1 MYVDGAFMDKLKI
14 YYNHPESNYWLSMCN
29 GYIVVVNDLSGESG
43 CCVWAVFVWV
53 EPGGGFAVDLA
64 LSPVINPS
72 FSSRVPLRGENEL
85 LITHWLEAKRDELI
99 SHTHGYTD
107 TVWTLSLLS
116 HLKFG
121 SDSMYWAM
129 VWCGTPNT
137 RSMTWITP
145 FTVPMS
151 FKDTNLL
158 HVKYS

>member
-43 CCVWAVFVWV
+43 CCVWVVFAWV
-53 EPGGGFAVDLA
+53 GPGGGFAVK
-64 LSPVINPS
+64 PCNKS
-72 FSSRVPLRGENEL
+72 FRQQRGSLERWKWTFNYPLTRGEKGWANF
-85 LITHWLEAKRDELI
+85 TYTWLYSVGR
-99 SHTHGYTD
+99 
-107 TVWTLSLLS
+107 WTLSLIS

-151 FKDTNLL
+151 FKDTNLA